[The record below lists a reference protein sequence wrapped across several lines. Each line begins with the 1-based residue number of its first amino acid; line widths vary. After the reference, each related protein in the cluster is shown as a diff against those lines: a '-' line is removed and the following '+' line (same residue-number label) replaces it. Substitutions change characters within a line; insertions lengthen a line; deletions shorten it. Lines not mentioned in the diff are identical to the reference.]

1 LRLVPFGLSREG
13 GRVHSEDGQAAV
25 ELAALLPWV
34 AAVLLVA
41 WQFVIAGDARSSAAV
56 AARAA
61 ARAVAVGGDPEGAAR
76 ARLPEHLRR
85 GLRIRSGSDGSV
97 AVSVRVPALLAPL
110 HLGRVRAEAGLG
122 ATP

>member
-1 LRLVPFGLSREG
+1 M
-13 GRVHSEDGQAAV
+13 HSEDGQAAV

-41 WQFVIAGDARSSAAV
+41 WQLVVAGDARSSAAI

-61 ARAVAVGGDPEGAAR
+61 ARAAAIGADPEVAAR
-76 ARLPEHLRR
+76 DRLPQRLRR
-85 GLRIRSGSDGSV
+85 GLRVRTLADGTVS
-97 AVSVRVPALLAPL
+97 VSVRVPALAAPL
-110 HLGRVRAEAGLG
+110 DLGRVRAEAGRG